1 MIDKIP
7 KMKMPEI
14 DGYPKMYMIDEKF
27 VSLTD
32 AGLLVD
38 SQYVKYGSPTD
49 CYARETVA
57 NLLKT
62 ADKVARDVF
71 GVRLLI
77 LDAYRPVSVQT
88 ALWDKY
94 YGELKAQYPNLAEEE
109 LIPKVTQFVSQPSE
123 DILYPS
129 VHNTGGAIDVTLVR
143 SDGTQLDMG
152 TEFDDFSEKASTAY
166 FEKSRAKSYFRNRRR
181 MLYSIMTSVGFTNLP
196 SEWWHY
202 DYGDAFYAYYT
213 CHPRR
218 HMKPL
223 YSGITDD
230 DFNRIYLKRG
240 GII

>member
-1 MIDKIP
+1 MGEKIP
-7 KMKMPEI
+7 KRKMPKI
-14 DGYPKMYMIDEKF
+14 DDYTKMYIIDEKF

-62 ADKVARDVF
+62 ADKVAKGVF
-71 GVRLLI
+71 GVRLLV

-88 ALWDKY
+88 TLWDKY
-94 YGELKAQYPNLAEEE
+94 YCELKAQYPDLAEEE
-109 LIPKVTQFVSQPSE
+109 LIAKVKQFVSKPSE
-123 DILYPS
+123 DIFHPS
-129 VHNTGGAIDVTLVR
+129 VHNTGGAVDVTLVM
-143 SDGTQLDMG
+143 SDGTRLDMG
-152 TEFDDFSEKASTAY
+152 TEFDDFSEKAHTAY
-166 FEKSRAKSYFRNRRR
+166 FEKGRHKVYHRNHRR

-202 DYGDAFYAYYT
+202 DYGDAFWAYYT
-213 CHPRR
+213 CQPKC

-223 YSGITDD
+223 YSGIADS
-230 DFNRIYLKRG
+230 DFDRMYLKHG
-240 GII
+240 GNK

>member
-14 DGYPKMYMIDEKF
+14 DGYPKMYIIDEKF

-38 SQYVKYGSPTD
+38 SQYAQYGSPTD

-62 ADKVARDVF
+62 ADKVARGVF

-94 YGELKAQYPNLAEEE
+94 YGEVKSQYPDLAEEE
-109 LIPKVTQFVSQPSE
+109 LISKVKQFVSQPSE
-123 DILYPS
+123 DIFHPS
-129 VHNTGGAIDVTLVR
+129 VHNTGGAVDVTLVR
-143 SDGTQLDMG
+143 SDGTRLDMG
-152 TEFDDFSEKASTAY
+152 TEFDDFSEKAFTAY
-166 FEKSRAKSYFRNRRR
+166 FEKSRAKAYFRNRRR

-213 CHPRR
+213 CHSRR